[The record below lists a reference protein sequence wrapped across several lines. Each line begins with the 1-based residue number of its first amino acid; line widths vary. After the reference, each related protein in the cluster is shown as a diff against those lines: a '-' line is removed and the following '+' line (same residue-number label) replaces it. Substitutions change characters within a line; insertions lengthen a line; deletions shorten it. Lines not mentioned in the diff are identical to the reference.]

1 MIPPGCRRPLIALL
15 SSLLLFTGA
24 WAQSHMS
31 TQSHQS
37 SVTAAVAA
45 LDGSF
50 FSAGKDGFLIR
61 WTPDGLGEHYQV
73 TELDIP
79 MIAIHPGG
87 SDIAIYETDGFSV
100 HRVSVWHWP
109 SLQRR
114 FVQTFSNNITS
125 LEFTARGSL
134 LAVGTATVS
143 GMVFLNPSTGR
154 IVPKL
159 KETTGVVS
167 MFCGSASERSAVL
180 YSPAGFLSYYDMTS
194 GARKE
199 RFQTEPQLEQ
209 LTMLNGNLLC
219 AGVKGNQIYVIDALS
234 GKTASRISARS
245 PVLLK
250 GGTGSIL
257 HYVEGDS
264 RSSVLLS
271 LETQITG
278 EGISVST
285 PAPGRPLGRVDA
297 AITTGIL
304 VSQQVFLGTK
314 DGHILSLSLDGA
326 PEERPSPV
334 SENIYERILDI
345 DSTGDSFYFLT
356 EDTIFRSSYDT
367 GHPDPVGGHDGFTNI
382 ISQGEQAILWSRG
395 TRKSV
400 ALMDLSTNR
409 SKTLFTPG
417 NYVEA
422 LRLFGDK
429 IVYIEG
435 STSVRLYDMQT
446 GSSSELYSG
455 TGIQDAVLYGTDL
468 YVAKSASSSPRSPL
482 IIVDIVTRETVAMP
496 VDGSVIFSLALDSS
510 QGIIY
515 GIQAA
520 TQGNGTQTRVF
531 TFQPERRRTGTILS
545 LAGEDV
551 NAFLTVHG
559 STVYTNIGRSQIR
572 SYNTGTRR
580 EASMSRSASLPL
592 KLVQSGSYIAVL
604 NRDGSISWYSPDGGS
619 NAGGQVLADWYMTAE
634 KQWREF

>member
-1 MIPPGCRRPLIALL
+1 MFPPGFRRSLTAVLL
-15 SSLLLFTGA
+15 SLLLFTGA
-24 WAQSHMS
+24 WAQSHIS

-37 SVTAAVAA
+37 AVTAAVAA
-45 LDGSF
+45 QDGSF
-50 FSAGKDGFLIR
+50 FSAGRDGFLIR

-73 TELDIP
+73 SELDIP

-87 SDIAIYETDGFSV
+87 SDIAVYETDGFSV
-100 HRVSVWHWP
+100 HRVSVWNWP

-154 IVPKL
+154 TVPKL
-159 KETTGVVS
+159 RETTGVVS

-219 AGVKGNQIYVIDALS
+219 AGVKGNQIHVIDALS
-234 GKTASRISARS
+234 GKTAARISARS
-245 PVLLK
+245 PVLLR
-250 GGTGSIL
+250 GGAGSTL
-257 HYVEGDS
+257 HYVEGNGRD
-264 RSSVLLS
+264 SVLKV

-285 PAPGRPLGRVDA
+285 PAPGRPLGGSA

-304 VSQQVFLGTK
+304 ARQQVFLGTK
-314 DGHILSLSLDGA
+314 DGHILSLSLDGTS
-326 PEERPSPV
+326 EERAGPV

-345 DSTGDSFYFLT
+345 DSAGESFYFLT
-356 EDTIFRSSYDT
+356 RDTIFRSSYDT
-367 GHPDPVGGHDGFTNI
+367 GRIDTVGGHSGFTNI
-382 ISQGEQAILWSRG
+382 VSYGEDAILWSRG
-395 TRKSV
+395 TRKAV
-400 ALMDLSTNR
+400 VLMDLGTNR
-409 SKTLFTPG
+409 ATTLFTPG
-417 NYVEA
+417 NQVEG

-435 STSVRLYDMQT
+435 NTSVRLYDMQT
-446 GSSSELYSG
+446 GSGSELYSG
-455 TGIQDAVLYGTDL
+455 TGIQDAVLHGTDL

-482 IIVDIVTRETVAMP
+482 VSVDIETRETVAMP
-496 VDGSVIFSLALDSS
+496 VDGSVVFSLALDSD
-510 QGIIY
+510 QGVIY
-515 GIQAA
+515 GIQAV

-531 TFQPERRRTGTILS
+531 AFQPERRRTGTIMS

-559 STVYTNIGRSQIR
+559 SSVYTNIGKSQIR
-572 SYNTGTRR
+572 SYDTKTRR
-580 EASMSRSASLPL
+580 EMQMGRSASLPL
-592 KLVQSGSYIAVL
+592 KLVQSGSRIAVL
-604 NRDGSISWYSPDGGS
+604 NRDGSISWYSPDGVP